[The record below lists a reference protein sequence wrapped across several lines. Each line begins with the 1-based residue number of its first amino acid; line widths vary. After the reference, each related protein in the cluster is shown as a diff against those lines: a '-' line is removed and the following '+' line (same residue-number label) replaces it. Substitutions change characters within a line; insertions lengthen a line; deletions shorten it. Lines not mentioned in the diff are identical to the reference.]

1 MADETTGRYLFVAID
16 RATRWVFVRIL
27 PAKTAANAR
36 RFLRD
41 RHRARRIRIARIL
54 TDRAIETPMVQ
65 VPMARG
71 KEFTDR
77 LFASRAPSG
86 THEFDQISRTGHR
99 APPDPAEITPNQR
112 HGRALQ
118 RPHQRRA
125 ENQPLRQ
132 RP

>member
-36 RFLRD
+36 RFL
-41 RHRARRIRIARIL
+41 AIRIARIL
-54 TDRAIETPMVQ
+54 TDRAIETPLVQ
-65 VPMARG
+65 VPMTRG